1 MSGPTELPYSTI
13 EINPGDRRLI
23 GLQSARENVRLMMSS
38 GRLGHAYL
46 IAGPSGSGKKAL
58 ALAMAEITN
67 GIDHL
72 TDLKGTAFSRKSTW
86 ANHPDVHVF
95 LPLPGSEPDMKLL
108 RERKELLAKDPY
120 EVTDFS
126 LRPDVSGEE
135 ATKNK
140 NAFYSIKYFKESI
153 QKVAF
158 LKRNEGFRNIII
170 ITEIERMRKE
180 AANSFLKLLEE
191 PPEGVMFI
199 LTTDNANMLLPTIIS
214 RCQLI
219 RTAPLSAEDITQGLI
234 QYDGVAPDDAL
245 FLARASSGSY
255 AAARFYDVKRL
266 KQSRAEILKVLR
278 SSYSLDAVELNTLI
292 TGWHKDY
299 NREGLAGILNLL
311 EVLVRDLEYY
321 RATQDETLITN
332 IDQLDVIRKF
342 CEALGNARLDE
353 MQQLFNPF
361 RNMIRQNVSPK
372 IAFTVLA
379 FRMAYLMRGKDTP
392 IKESEPWL
400 HIPAIEEMG

>member
-1 MSGPTELPYSTI
+1 MSGLTELPYTQV
-13 EINPGDRRLI
+13 EINPGDRRLV
-23 GLQSARENVRLMMSS
+23 GLNAARENVRLMMSS

-58 ALAMAEITN
+58 ALTMAEITN

-72 TDLKGTAFSRKSTW
+72 SDLKGKAFSKKSTW
-86 ANHPDVHVF
+86 ANHPDIHVF
-95 LPLPGSEPDMKLL
+95 LPLPGSEPDMSLL
-108 RERKELLAKDPY
+108 RERRELLSKDPY

-158 LKRNEGFRNIII
+158 LKRNEGFRNIIV

-180 AANSFLKLLEE
+180 AANAFLKLLEE
-191 PPEGVMFI
+191 PPQGVMFI
-199 LTTDNANMLLPTIIS
+199 LTTDNPNMLLPTIIS

-219 RTAPLSAEDITQGLI
+219 KTAPLSAEEITEGLI
-234 QYDGVAPDDAL
+234 KYDNVAPDDAN
-245 FLARASSGSY
+245 FLARASTGSY
-255 AAARFYDVKRL
+255 ASARFYDVERL
-266 KQSRAEILKVLR
+266 KQSRSEILKFLR
-278 SSYSLDAVELNTLI
+278 SSYSLDAVELNMLI
-292 TGWHKDY
+292 NSWHKDY

-311 EVLVRDLEYY
+311 EVLVRDLAYF

-332 IDQLDVIRKF
+332 IDQLDVIKKF
-342 CEALGNARLDE
+342 CQALDNARLDE

-379 FRMAYLMRGKDTP
+379 FRLAYLMRGKDMP
-392 IKESEPWL
+392 IKDSQPWL